1 MSIWLPTLQD
11 VLLLH
16 HKVVMRSGGS
26 DGTRAPG
33 LAESAVA
40 RPHASFGGV
49 ELYPRLI
56 DKAAALCCGLTQNHP
71 FIDGNKRIGVM
82 AMLLV
87 LRRNTV
93 ALRYTQQELID
104 LSLSLAQGL
113 LDVPDV
119 TRWIECHMT

>member
-1 MSIWLPTLQD
+1 MNIWLPTAAD
-11 VLLLH
+11 VMLLH

-26 DGTRAPG
+26 DGTREPG
-33 LAESAVA
+33 LVESAVA

-56 DKAAALCCGLTQNHP
+56 DKAAALCCGLTQNHA

-87 LRRNTV
+87 LRRNFL
-93 ALRYTQQELID
+93 ALRYTQEELIG

-113 LDVPDV
+113 MDVPDV
-119 TRWIECHMT
+119 AAWIESHLA